1 MFHLTR
7 YKYWFFGISLLV
19 ILPGLLALIVW
30 GLNLGIDYT
39 GGSVI
44 DLRFAKSGVT
54 TGQIQQIF
62 AQEGHGQDV
71 TVYSSTDSKNSSAL
85 VGSKVVPANQY
96 AFIEFSRPIGPNEV
110 AAVQGLLAK
119 VDPNNK
125 VTVDHVYNT
134 VTVAGQPDTALMVV
148 HFDKPIE
155 LSAVQG
161 ALKSLPPTDPAPSP
175 STNSTTPAATPAAT
189 ATTAPTATASSK
201 ATATSTAKAT
211 ATATATSTATAG
223 SSSGTTTT
231 TTPTFPVTATSV
243 NLGENPHTF
252 EVNTQTSLQGPALD
266 KIVFS
271 MYKQFGPAYVQ
282 QKSEVGASIA
292 SQTTQKA
299 ILAVALASLAIL
311 IYIAIAFHKVGSFK
325 RSLRFGAS
333 AIIALLHDAFVVLG
347 LWAIFGHF
355 FHYKVDT
362 LFLTAILTVIGFS
375 VHDTIVVFDR
385 LRENLARRTT
395 ESFETVADTSLV
407 QTMSRSLNTSLTVL
421 FTLAA
426 LTLFGGESIREFTL
440 ALLIGIASGTYSSI
454 FNASMIL
461 AVWETGEYK
470 RWFRRGKKPAAR
482 ATIPAARNRE
492 VAGTRA

>member
-7 YKYWFFGISLLV
+7 YKYWFFGISLV
-19 ILPGLLALIVW
+19 IILPGLLALIVW

-54 TGQIQQIF
+54 TAQIQQVF
-62 AQEGHGQDV
+62 QQQAQAQDV
-71 TVYSSTDSKNSSAL
+71 LVYSSTDSKNSASLAGAH
-85 VGSKVVPANQY
+85 VIPANQY

-110 AAVQGLLAK
+110 TAVTGLLQK
-119 VDPNNK
+119 VDQSNK
-125 VTVDHVYNT
+125 VTVDHVYYT
-134 VTVAGQPDTALMVV
+134 VNVAGQPDTALMVV
-148 HFDKPIE
+148 DFAKPIQQ
-155 LSAVQG
+155 SAVAG
-161 ALKSLPPTDPAPSP
+161 ALKTLPDTDAPPATGNNASATPTAAP
-175 STNSTTPAATPAAT
+175 TTSATPAST
-189 ATTAPTATASSK
+189 AAPTATATG
-201 ATATSTAKAT
+201 AAT

-223 SSSGTTTT
+223 SSTGTTTT
-231 TTPTFPVTATSV
+231 TAPTYPVTATSV
-243 NLGENPHTF
+243 NLGDNPHTF
-252 EVNTQTSLQGPALD
+252 EVNTQTSLTGPALD

-271 MYKQFGPAYVQ
+271 MYKTFGPAYVQ

-311 IYIAIAFHKVGSFK
+311 IYIAIAFHKVGSFR

-385 LRENLARRTT
+385 LRENLARRTS

-421 FTLAA
+421 FTLSA
-426 LTLFGGESIREFTL
+426 LTLFGGESIRQFTL

-461 AVWETGEYK
+461 TVWETGEYK
-470 RWFRRGKKPAAR
+470 RWFGRGRKQTAR
-482 ATIPAARNRE
+482 AVIPAGRSRE

>member
-7 YKYWFFGISLLV
+7 YKYWFFGISLIV

-44 DLRFAKSGVT
+44 DLRFAQSGVT
-54 TGQIQQIF
+54 TAQIQQVF
-62 AQEGHGQDV
+62 QQQAHAQDV
-71 TVYSSTDSKNSSAL
+71 TVYSSTDSKATAANFHIT
-85 VGSKVVPANQY
+85 PANQY
-96 AFIEFSRPIGPNEV
+96 AFIQFSRPIGPNEV
-110 AAVQGLLAK
+110 QAVQGLLAK
-119 VDPNNK
+119 IDPTNK
-125 VTVDHVYNT
+125 VTTDHVYYT
-134 VTVAGQPDTALMVV
+134 VSAAGQPDTALIVV
-148 HFDKPIE
+148 HFDKPIPQ
-155 LSAVQG
+155 SAIAG
-161 ALKSLPPTDPAPSP
+161 ALKTLPDTDLPPAV
-175 STNSTTPAATPAAT
+175 TTGTSSATATPASTATAAPT
-189 ATTAPTATASSK
+189 ATTAPSATATAS
-201 ATATSTAKAT
+201 AKAT
-211 ATATATSTATAG
+211 ATTTATAG
-223 SSSGTTTT
+223 SSSGSTTTSG
-231 TTPTFPVTATSV
+231 PTFPVTTTNV
-243 NLGENPHTF
+243 NLGENAHTF
-252 EVNTQTSLQGPALD
+252 EVNTQTSIQGPALD
-266 KIVFS
+266 KIVFGMFKS
-271 MYKQFGPAYVQ
+271 FGPVYVQ

-299 ILAVALASLAIL
+299 VLAVALASLAIL
-311 IYIAIAFHKVGSFK
+311 LYIAIAFHKVGSFR

-347 LWAIFGHF
+347 LWAIFGHI

-421 FTLAA
+421 FTLSA
-426 LTLFGGESIREFTL
+426 LTLFGGESIRQFTL

-461 AVWETGEYK
+461 TVWETGEYK
-470 RWFRRGKKPAAR
+470 RWFRRGRKQPAQSVV
-482 ATIPAARNRE
+482 PAARNRE

>member
-19 ILPGLLALIVW
+19 ILPGLIALFAW

-44 DLRFAKSGVT
+44 DLRFANSGVT
-54 TGQIQQIF
+54 TAQIQQVF
-62 AQEGHGQDV
+62 LHGAHAQDV
-71 TVYSSTDSKNSSAL
+71 TVYSSTDSKAV
-85 VGSKVVPANQY
+85 VGGVKPTPAEQY
-96 AFIEFSRPIGPNEV
+96 AFIQFSRPIGPNEV
-110 AAVQGLLAK
+110 TSVQGLLAK
-119 VDPNNK
+119 IDPANT
-125 VTVDHVYNT
+125 VTVDHVYQT
-134 VTVAGQPDTALMVV
+134 VTVSGQPDTALMVA
-148 HFDKPIE
+148 HFKDPVT
-155 LSAVQG
+155 LSAVQA
-161 ALKSLPPTDPAPSP
+161 ALQTLPPTDAPSVASANGSP
-175 STNSTTPAATPAAT
+175 TATPAAT
-189 ATTAPTATASSK
+189 ATAAPTATAS
-201 ATATSTAKAT
+201 AKAT
-211 ATATATSTATAG
+211 ATATATAAAG
-223 SSSGTTTT
+223 SSTGTTT
-231 TTPTFPVTATSV
+231 TTPTFPVTATNVS
-243 NLGENPHTF
+243 LGANPHTF
-252 EVNTQTSLQGPALD
+252 EVNTQTSIQGPALD

-271 MYKQFGPAYVQ
+271 MFKDYGPVFVQ

-299 ILAVALASLAIL
+299 ILAVALASAAIL
-311 IYIAIAFHKVGSFK
+311 LYIAIAFHKVGSFR

-333 AIIALLHDAFVVLG
+333 AIIALLHDALVVLG

-385 LRENLARRTT
+385 LRENLARRTS

-421 FTLAA
+421 FTLSA
-426 LTLFGGESIREFTL
+426 LTLFGGESIRQFTL

-461 AVWETGEYK
+461 TVWETQEYK
-470 RWFRRGKKPAAR
+470 RWFGRGRKQSAR
-482 ATIPAARNRE
+482 TVASATRSRE